1 MKWIT
6 YTAAA
11 AMLAFTA
18 IASADEADLARRL
31 QKLEQAIARMEARL
45 AKLESSQREE
55 RRGMMGGGMMGG
67 GMMGG
72 GMMGGGRPNEQWRT
86 PEAKK

>member
-1 MKWIT
+1 MKWIV

-11 AMLAFTA
+11 AMVAFTT
-18 IASADEADLARRL
+18 IASGNEADIARRL
-31 QKLEQAIARMEARL
+31 QKLEEAIARIEARL
-45 AKLESSQREE
+45 AKLESSPRED
-55 RRGMMGGGMMGG
+55 RRGMMGG